1 MRHKQVR
8 AYAPA
13 GDIRR
18 RTLVLGGLV
27 SGLAAACS
35 PREPVKIGFIGGT
48 SGRYS
53 DLGVGGRRGAE
64 LAVEDLNRAGG
75 LSGREVSLIARD
87 DEQNDSI
94 AIQRL
99 QELIDLGV
107 SFVVGPMTSSVA
119 KALVPIANQRR
130 VPLIAPSA
138 GTHEL
143 SGVADYFFRVLPDTR
158 VSARRQAEGLVARG
172 HRRLVT
178 VADMKNRAFSKA
190 WADVVAEHFS
200 AGGGQRVGTVE
211 FEAIPGLAFT
221 EVARQA
227 VAARGDVI
235 MIAAS
240 ATDSSVL
247 AQQIRRLDD
256 KVAFALSAWAGTE
269 QLPMQAGRAL
279 DGAQVPQFFD
289 RNSQASS
296 YLDFVRRFTERFGES
311 PGYQATNAYDCTTL
325 GVSALRQ
332 GTSGELISALR
343 AISRHPGL
351 QREIILD
358 ANGDCASPVF
368 LTELRDGRYVMV
380 ER

>member
-1 MRHKQVR
+1 MKQDDVEST
-8 AYAPA
+8 AP
-13 GDIRR
+13 GIRR
-18 RTLVLGGLV
+18 RALLLAGAGAGLFT
-27 SGLAAACS
+27 GCA
-35 PREPVKIGFIGGT
+35 PRTPVKVGFIGGT

-53 DLGVGGRRGAE
+53 DLGVGGRRGVE

-75 LSGREVSLIARD
+75 VDGRPLELAARD
-87 DEQNDSI
+87 DEQSD
-94 AIQRL
+94 AVAVQRL
-99 QELIDLGV
+99 QALIDEGV
-107 SFVVGPMTSSVA
+107 AFVVGPMTSSVA

-143 SGVADYFFRVLPDTR
+143 SGLADHLFRVVPDTR
-158 VSARRQAEGLVARG
+158 VSARRQAEGLLARG

-178 VADMKNRAFSKA
+178 VADMKNRAFSRA
-190 WADVVAEHFS
+190 WADVVAQVFT

-211 FEAIPGLAFT
+211 FEAVPGLAFT

-227 VAARGDVI
+227 VAPGGDVV

-247 AQQIRRLDD
+247 AQQVRRLDAQ
-256 KVAFALSAWAGTE
+256 VAFALSAWAGTE
-269 QLPMQAGRAL
+269 QLPMQAGKAL
-279 DGAQVPQFFD
+279 EGAQVPQFHD
-289 RNSQASS
+289 RDSKAAP
-296 YLDFVRRFTERFGES
+296 YVDFVQRFTARYGEA

-325 GVSALRQ
+325 GARALQ
-332 GTSGELISALR
+332 QAGGGELVAALR

-368 LTELRDGRYVMV
+368 LTELRGGRYVMV
-380 ER
+380 DH